1 MRLFR
6 IVVGN
11 IQHRC
16 HGGAEFTLRLR
27 QTKIGGTR
35 QRKEFVNFQ
44 LRERSSPGSIADH
57 GIDGWLHIRAAVHV
71 L

>member
-6 IVVGN
+6 IIVGN

-27 QTKIGGTR
+27 QTKIRGTR
-35 QRKEFVNFQ
+35 QRKEFVDFQ
-44 LRERSSPGSIADH
+44 LSQGSSPGSIADH
-57 GIDGWLHIRAAVHV
+57 SIDGWLRIRAAVRV